1 VAVKVTRQPD
11 KIALLGAPTSAAGL
25 WPGNERAPAA
35 LRAAGLINQL
45 RAAGFE
51 VIDHGDDPVQL
62 SQPDEESPRARNLP
76 RVVKSLEALR
86 PRVEIA
92 VKSGA
97 LPIILTG
104 DCSIALATVAGVRRY
119 YHNVSMIYMDR
130 DADLNVPATT
140 PSGCVDGMVVA
151 HLTGRGAAELV
162 RFWGEPPLV
171 RDPDIALFGVDRLDP
186 PEEEFLRRAPIRVFS
201 AADIRRQGAAAAA
214 RTALDRVHANRNE
227 FILHIDVDVIE
238 NFQATNYPGSGG
250 LTLDDVRAA
259 LEVFIVEPRL
269 VAITVAAYNPEKD
282 PDASGAKQIIELLA
296 SVLALRRQAL
306 AKPASEPAVAAA
318 AVGAV
323 APREREAEQ
332 EPVAPAPDVR
342 GVAAS
347 FTPGEAWTSD
357 SLESETE
364 TPEAHIAEEAREA
377 EANDAPE
384 SFEDVNPSEGSSNN
398 SEEADS

>member
-130 DADLNVPATT
+130 DADLNVPAST

-201 AADIRRQGAAAAA
+201 AADIRRQGAAGAA
-214 RTALDRVHANRNE
+214 RTALDRVHANRND
-227 FILHIDVDVIE
+227 FILHFDVDVIE

-364 TPEAHIAEEAREA
+364 TPEALIAEEAREA

>member
-1 VAVKVTRQPD
+1 MAVKVTRQPD

-25 WPGNERAPAA
+25 WPGNERAPTA
-35 LRAAGLINQL
+35 LRAAGLSDQL

-97 LPIILTG
+97 LPLILTG
-104 DCSIALATVAGVRRY
+104 DCTIALAAVAGVRRY
-119 YHNVSMIYMDR
+119 FHNVSMIYMDR

-151 HLTGRGAAELV
+151 HLTGRGAAELI
-162 RFWGEPPLV
+162 RFWTEPPLV

-201 AADIRRQGAAAAA
+201 ATDIRRQGAAAAA

-227 FILHIDVDVIE
+227 FILHFDVDVIE

-250 LTLDDVRAA
+250 LTFEDVRAA

-282 PDASGAKQIIELLA
+282 PDSSGAKQIIELLA

-306 AKPASEPAVAAA
+306 AKPASEPVAAAA
-318 AVGAV
+318 AVGV
-323 APREREAEQ
+323 ASPREHEPEQ
-332 EPVAPAPDVR
+332 EPAAPVPDVR

-347 FTPGEAWTSD
+347 FAPGEAWTSD
-357 SLESETE
+357 SLESEAE
-364 TPEAHIAEEAREA
+364 TPEAHTAEEAREA
-377 EANDAPE
+377 ESTDDNEAL
-384 SFEDVNPSEGSSNN
+384 EDVAPSEGASNGT
-398 SEEADS
+398 EESHS